1 MNDAPAPHSL
11 PQGFTVQDAL
21 FHLAIALA
29 IGILI
34 GAERHWRER
43 DAPTGGRV
51 AGIRTFGLASLLGG
65 ISVQLALQLDPG
77 GGAGLAFVAVAL
89 FAFTG
94 VFLTFGLRE
103 AAADSSFS
111 ATTTIAGM
119 TTFVLGALAG
129 VGATGIAVASAVAAA
144 ALLSSREPLH
154 RFVRNLELREFQAA
168 LVVLVMTFLILP
180 FAPDRALDPWGG
192 INPRELWVIA
202 ILTAAI
208 SFAGYIGVKTF
219 GARAGYLIA
228 GTIGGLSSSTIV
240 VMTFSRQAKGAAA
253 PVVRQLAAGALL
265 GGATSTMRA
274 GVIAIGLAPVLAPLL
289 APPLLTLIA
298 AFCLSAWFL
307 THSGPRDR
315 AASVEHPS
323 LPNPLDLL
331 EIVRTMAVLA
341 AVFLV
346 VRFMAQQ
353 AGPAG
358 AIVTA
363 AITGAVDVHSVA
375 AAIPALIHAG
385 LSVATAALA
394 LLLGLATSTLAKV
407 GLSFTGG
414 GQFARAFGLHSVLA
428 LILAGL
434 AAYGAAQVAAN

>member
-1 MNDAPAPHSL
+1 MNSAAAQTLD
-11 PQGFTVQDAL
+11 VQASL

-43 DAPTGGRV
+43 DAPSGGRV
-51 AGIRTFGLASLLGG
+51 AGIRTFALASLLGG
-65 ISVQLALQLDPG
+65 IAAKLALALDPG
-77 GGAGLAFVAVAL
+77 GAAGLAFVAVTL
-89 FAFTG
+89 LAFTAI
-94 VFLTFGLRE
+94 FLAFSLRE
-103 AAADSSFS
+103 AADDGSFS
-111 ATTTIAGM
+111 ATNAIAGL
-119 TTFVLGALAG
+119 TTFTLGALAG
-129 VGATGIAVASAVAAA
+129 AGAAAIAVSSAVAAA

-180 FAPDRALDPWGG
+180 FAPDRPLDPWGG
-192 INPRELWVIA
+192 INPRELWMIA

-228 GTIGGLSSSTIV
+228 GAIGGLSSSTIV
-240 VMTFSRQAKGAAA
+240 VMAFSRQAKGATA
-253 PVVRQLAAGALL
+253 PDVRQLAAGALL

-274 GVIAIGLAPVLAPLL
+274 GIIAIGLAPVLAPLL
-289 APPLLTLIA
+289 APPMLALMG

-307 THSGPRDR
+307 THSGPRDG
-315 AASVEHPS
+315 AAGVEHPT

-341 AVFLV
+341 GVFLV

-375 AAIPALIHAG
+375 AATPALIHAG
-385 LSVATAALA
+385 LGVATAALA
-394 LLLGLATSTLAKV
+394 LLLGLASSTLAKV

-414 GQFARAFGLHSVLA
+414 AHFARLFGLHSVLG
-428 LILAGL
+428 LIAAGF
-434 AAYGAAQVAAN
+434 AAFGAAQVAAP